1 MIECQQLPQRKS
13 ASQFLTKQF
22 QVGVVGYVYSD
33 RVGCFQSQVAGV
45 GPQLGFIFPVGDLQ
59 GYLNLKYYSEFAA
72 ENRPH
77 SWNTWVTFTI
87 SPPAPTPSTPPR
99 RRVTN
104 SATSRDGPFAVLDRK
119 AARTAREAQGGAR
132 QPATWQP

>member
-99 RRVTN
+99 RMVT
-104 SATSRDGPFAVLDRK
+104 K
-119 AARTAREAQGGAR
+119 
-132 QPATWQP
+132 